1 MIPRIRSQSANAS
14 YSGRVSG
21 ESETV
26 ERAVVELLLAGSAAS
41 ASGMFWLS
49 RISEHSHYAGALL
62 GPMTVTAVGFGLPF
76 VPRVT
81 PVERSIP
88 GRNCY
93 KARCLVRC
101 DVAQPSL
108 PCVKG
113 AARNGPRP
121 DISGQYHPP

>member
-41 ASGMFWLS
+41 ASG
-49 RISEHSHYAGALL
+49 
-62 GPMTVTAVGFGLPF
+62 
-76 VPRVT
+76 
-81 PVERSIP
+81 
-88 GRNCY
+88 
-93 KARCLVRC
+93 
-101 DVAQPSL
+101 
-108 PCVKG
+108 